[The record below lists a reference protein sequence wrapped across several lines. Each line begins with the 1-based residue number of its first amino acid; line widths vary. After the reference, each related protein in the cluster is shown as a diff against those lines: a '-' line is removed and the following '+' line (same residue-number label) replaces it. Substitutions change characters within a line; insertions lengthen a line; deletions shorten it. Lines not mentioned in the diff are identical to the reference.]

1 MRNLSYDTV
10 RNAAAELIFPDSL
23 TWVIVG
29 DLKEIEMKI
38 RDLKM
43 GSVKILDSSGKIIE

>member
-23 TWVIVG
+23 TWIIVG
-29 DLKEIEMKI
+29 DLKEIETKI
-38 RDLKM
+38 RDLNM
-43 GSVKILDSSGKIIE
+43 GNVKLLDSNGAIIE

>member
-29 DLKEIEMKI
+29 DLKEIGMKS
-38 RDLKM
+38 RSKN
-43 GSVKILDSSGKIIE
+43 G